1 MKEAIKQIKKETKI
15 NQELE
20 SERTE
25 LLESLRR
32 KITRFT
38 DLYNSLGCN
47 FNIFIRGSR
56 KNTGSERFYNEL
68 NGKSLLLP
76 PSEIIPETKKSDK
89 NRKKRKKLAIT
100 PYCKYVNRIETR
112 SNLVKYLLREV

>member
-20 SERTE
+20 SERKE
-25 LLESLRR
+25 LLESFRR
-32 KITRFT
+32 KMTRFT

-56 KNTGSERFYNEL
+56 ENTGSERFYNEL